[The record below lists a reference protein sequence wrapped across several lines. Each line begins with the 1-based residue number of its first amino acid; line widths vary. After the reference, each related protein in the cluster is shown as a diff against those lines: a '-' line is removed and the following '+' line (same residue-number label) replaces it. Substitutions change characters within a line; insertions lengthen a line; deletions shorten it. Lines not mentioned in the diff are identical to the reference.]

1 MLFLQALV
9 FTSTLWLPECQ
20 CSKPLFLDDPH
31 VTHTVENKRG
41 PELSCAKP
49 PCKAQSA
56 FQGILQCWVS
66 DHFNQGIPMR
76 NGEWVDY
83 LMVVP
88 SAFCRISLTQVLWVL
103 QHACML
109 SHFSH
114 VWPFLAP
121 WTVAL
126 QATLSMGIHQTR
138 ILWVAMTSSRG
149 SSWPGDRTCI
159 CIAGRFFT
167 HWPPGKPWIFQ
178 GHFQF
183 LAKCNIA
190 VSIVI
195 IEELSLGSF

>member
-88 SAFCRISLTQVLWVL
+88 SAFL
-103 QHACML
+103 QYLINSSPLSPSACMHAQ
-109 SHFSH
+109 S
-114 VWPFLAP
+114 
-121 WTVAL
+121 L
-126 QATLSMGIHQTR
+126 QSCLTLSGPMNC
-138 ILWVAMTSSRG
+138 S
-149 SSWPGDRTCI
+149 
-159 CIAGRFFT
+159 
-167 HWPPGKPWIFQ
+167 PPGYSVHGYSPDKNTV
-178 GHFQF
+178 GCHDF
-183 LAKCNIA
+183 L
-190 VSIVI
+190 
-195 IEELSLGSF
+195 